1 MVNVLD
7 PKDTSD
13 ASAFADAVP
22 ASIVVV
28 GVGGGGCNAVQRIVK
43 ERPVPG
49 VGYVCVNTDIKSLAK
64 AQGTRVVQIGGG
76 LTKGTGAGGDP
87 EVGYKAAQSDADA
100 IKKAIGTPDLIFIT
114 AGMGGGT
121 GTGAAPFV
129 AEVAKQTG
137 ALVVG
142 VVSTPFSWEGQRRL
156 ETAMAGVQR
165 LHDKVDNL
173 IVIHNDRLL
182 RLLRKDISMSEA
194 LQRADEAVMYGILSV
209 AELVN
214 VPGEINVDLADVR
227 TIMHQPGRAIM
238 AMGEASGPNAALE
251 CAQTAVTNP
260 LLDVSIDG
268 AAGVLFC
275 INGGP
280 GLTLGEVNAAGEF
293 IASRVDRKA
302 VIFFGMVN
310 NDKMADKVRLTLI
323 ATGIP
328 ENVNGIRVKNSLTSN
343 QSTMSSASK

>member
-1 MVNVLD
+1 MVNVLN
-7 PKDTSD
+7 PQDTSAAQNLQD
-13 ASAFADAVP
+13 AIP

-43 ERPVPG
+43 EKPVPG
-49 VGYVCVNTDIKSLAK
+49 VGYVCVNTDIKSLQKSAGAK
-64 AQGTRVVQIGGG
+64 LVQIGSG
-76 LTKGTGAGGDP
+76 LTRGTGAGGDP
-87 EVGYKAAQSDADA
+87 EVGYKAAQADA
-100 IKKAIGTPDLIFIT
+100 EAIKQAIGTPDLIFLT

-129 AEVAKQTG
+129 AEVARQTG

-156 ETAMAGVQR
+156 ETAMAGLGR

-182 RLLRKDISMSEA
+182 RLLRKDISMNEA

-227 TIMHQPGRAIM
+227 TIMHLPGRAIM
-238 AMGEASGPNAALE
+238 AIGEAQGPNAALE
-251 CAQTAVTNP
+251 CAQMAVTNP
-260 LLDVSIDG
+260 LLDISIDG
-268 AAGVLFC
+268 AQGVLFC

-280 GLTLGEVNAAGEF
+280 SMTLGEVNAAGEY

-302 VIFFGMVN
+302 IVFFGMVN
-310 NDKMADKVRLTLI
+310 NDKMADRVRLTLM

-328 ENVNGIRVKNSLTSN
+328 ENVNGIRVQRSMGVNG
-343 QSTMSSASK
+343 ASK

>member
-7 PKDTSD
+7 PNDT
-13 ASAFADAVP
+13 AAIQALQDAVP

-28 GVGGGGCNAVQRIVK
+28 GVGGGGCNAVQRIIK

-49 VGYVCVNTDIKSLAK
+49 VGYVCVNTDIKSLGKSAGAK
-64 AQGTRVVQIGGG
+64 VVQIGTG
-76 LTKGTGAGGDP
+76 LTRGMGAGGDP
-87 EVGYKAAQSDADA
+87 EVGFKAAQSDVES
-100 IKKAIGTPDLIFIT
+100 IKAAIGTPDLIFVT

-129 AEVAKQTG
+129 AEAAKQTG

-156 ETAMAGVQR
+156 ETAMAGVGR
-165 LHDKVDNL
+165 LHEKVDNL
-173 IVIHNDRLL
+173 IVIHNDRLM
-182 RLLRKDISMSEA
+182 RLLKKDVSMNEA

-238 AMGEASGPNAALE
+238 ALGEASGPNAALE
-251 CAQTAVTNP
+251 CAQTAVSNP

-268 AAGVLFC
+268 AQGVLFC

-280 GLTLGEVNAAGEF
+280 SLTLGEVNAAGEY

-302 VIFFGMVN
+302 TIFFGMVN
-310 NDKMADKVRLTLI
+310 NEKMADRVRLTLI

-328 ENVNGIRVKNSLTSN
+328 EANSVMRTAGGNTFVRSVK
-343 QSTMSSASK
+343 